1 MLGGVNVF
9 ISEWQE
15 AMRKYQETTNQEA
28 HNTLLITPRNE
39 KEMIACSQRDSDEMY
54 YIADLPGWLGLTFA
68 IDLIANWVVRIPF
81 NPAWAAAWRAVSE
94 KYTWK

>member
-28 HNTLLITPRNE
+28 HNTFLLTPRNE
-39 KEMIACSQRDSDEMY
+39 KEMIAYSQRDSDDMY
-54 YIADLPGWLGLTFA
+54 YIADLPGWL
-68 IDLIANWVVRIPF
+68 D
-81 NPAWAAAWRAVSE
+81 
-94 KYTWK
+94 